1 MKIYNL
7 NSDYFF
13 NQEVEGLL
21 EDVDEY
27 NTDIAPPT
35 DFIRPRYIDGVWSD
49 VTDAGKE
56 SIDLS
61 NRLVIECQI
70 ARSNA
75 YPAIAEQLDAFWKGG
90 EDAEAMRLQI
100 VAVKNQYP
108 KP

>member
-13 NQEVEGLL
+13 NQEVEGLP

-27 NTDIAPPT
+27 NTAIAPPT
-35 DFIRPRYIDGVWSD
+35 DYIRPRFIDGVWSD
-49 VTDAGKE
+49 VTESSKE
-56 SIDLS
+56 DIALA
-61 NRLVIECQI
+61 NAMVVECQI
-70 ARSNA
+70 SRSNA
-75 YPAIAEQLDAFWKGG
+75 YPPIAEQLDAFWKGG

-100 VAVKNQYP
+100 VAVKDKYP